1 MSENTMINALNA
13 LGYKGRHVPHGFR
26 KTASTN
32 LNEQGWD
39 YRWIEKQLAHE
50 DSNSVRRAYN
60 SAEYLQDR
68 FKMMQHYSDWLGERR
83 VASQ

>member
-1 MSENTMINALNA
+1 MSENTMLNALNA

-60 SAEYLQDR
+60 SAEYLSDR
-68 FKMMQHYSDWLGERR
+68 TRMMHHYSAWLDECKF
-83 VASQ
+83 AA